1 MYMII
6 SYSNPIYFGFF
17 SRQEYL
23 KWYRMNPL
31 RQSLEDSVGEL
42 TRKTMQEAEEADG
55 PMAIRKFEEKKRR
68 KFDDEPHHF
77 PQKKTIWGY
86 NE

>member
-1 MYMII
+1 MII

-17 SRQEYL
+17 SRQEHL

-55 PMAIRKFEEKKRR
+55 PMAIRKFEEKKNVVNLMMNHIISH
-68 KFDDEPHHF
+68 K
-77 PQKKTIWGY
+77 KKTIWGY